1 MPAHRTLIAV
11 AATAAAGLLTSL
23 AASAAEHANTADFE
37 HARVAVYYGDL
48 NLDTDSG
55 VQRLQRRLVAAAHEV
70 CGRPDPRN
78 LRLAS
83 EARECFDQAMVRAVA
98 EVDNTRLAQLN
109 AGRAKALRG

>member
-11 AATAAAGLLTSL
+11 AATAVAGLLTSV
-23 AASAAEHANTADFE
+23 AASAAEHTNTADIE
-37 HARVAVYYGDL
+37 HARVTVHYGDL

-55 VQRLQRRLVAAAHEV
+55 VQRLQRRLVAAAREV

-83 EARECFDQAMVRAVA
+83 DARKCFDQAMVRAVA
-98 EVDNTRLAQLN
+98 EVGNTRLAQLN
-109 AGRAKALRG
+109 AGRGKSLRG